1 MAKAAC
7 LVPALVGKTLPRA
20 RRLLVSRNCRLGRI
34 GKAYS
39 SSTLK
44 GRVLSQRPRAGKRMA
59 RNARVNVVLG
69 RGPRR

>member
-1 MAKAAC
+1 VAKASC

-20 RRLLVSRNCRLGRI
+20 RKLLVARHCRLGLVA
-34 GKAYS
+34 KTYS

-44 GRVLSQRPRAGKRMA
+44 GRVLKQRPKPGKRMA
-59 RNARVNVVLG
+59 RNARVDVVLG